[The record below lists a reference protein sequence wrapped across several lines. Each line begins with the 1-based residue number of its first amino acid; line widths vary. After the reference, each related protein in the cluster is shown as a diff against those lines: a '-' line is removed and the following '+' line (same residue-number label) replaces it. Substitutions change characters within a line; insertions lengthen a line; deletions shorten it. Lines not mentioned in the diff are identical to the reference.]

1 MATSAIRGVSRGGCV
16 ASPCSGEVPP
26 DFERAVAPRAQG
38 ADPRTAH
45 PFRYPLSTYAVGTL
59 L

>member
-1 MATSAIRGVSRGGCV
+1 M
-16 ASPCSGEVPP
+16 
-26 DFERAVAPRAQG
+26 RAVATRAQG

-59 L
+59 LFIVVFLALGAVFT